1 MESSYFKWILLVMAV
16 VLSLMSVNA
25 VSAEDNLENSLNSSD
40 NYEQSLENAKVENKS
55 IVLVFDQKSCS
66 WCEVFKR
73 NTLENQEVID
83 NLNSKFITVIVDIN
97 KNPEVASKYSVY
109 GTPTI
114 IFLDSNANE
123 IKRNEGYLPPDEF
136 LEVIKGI

>member
-1 MESSYFKWILLVMAV
+1 MESGYFKWILLVMAV

-25 VSAEDNLENSLNSSD
+25 VSAEDSLENSLNSSD

-114 IFLDSNANE
+114 IFLDNNANE
-123 IKRNEGYLPPDEF
+123 IERNEGYLPPDEF

>member
-1 MESSYFKWILLVMAV
+1 MESGYFKWILLVMAV

-25 VSAEDNLENSLNSSD
+25 VSAEDSLENSLNSSD

>member
-1 MESSYFKWILLVMAV
+1 MENGFLKRILLVMVV
-16 VLSLMSVNA
+16 VLSLMSVNTI
-25 VSAEDNLENSLNSSD
+25 SAGNSLENSLNSSD
-40 NYEQSLENAKVENKS
+40 NYEQSLENAKAGNKS

-73 NTLENQEVID
+73 NTLENQDIIYQ
-83 NLNSKFITVIVDIN
+83 LNSKFITVIVDIN

-123 IKRNEGYLPPDEF
+123 IKREAGYIPPDEF
-136 LEVIKGI
+136 LEIIKGI

>member
-1 MESSYFKWILLVMAV
+1 MKNGYFKWILLVV
-16 VLSLMSVNA
+16 VVALSLMSVNII
-25 VSAEDNLENSLNSSD
+25 SADNSLENSLNISD

-66 WCEVFKR
+66 WCEAFKK
-73 NTLENQEVID
+73 NTLENPDVID

-114 IFLDSNANE
+114 IFLDSDANE

>member
-1 MESSYFKWILLVMAV
+1 MESGYFKWILLVMAV

-55 IVLVFDQKSCS
+55 IVLVFNQKSCS

-123 IKRNEGYLPPDEF
+123 ITRNEGYLPPDEF